1 MDSGRGHGPGIG
13 SGSSAPTQAMVTG
26 TMRWLLDLAVAFLA
40 LGAVEAVVKPLAR
53 RFVQRRILAVA
64 PMLFRQLDPL
74 LPGLLQRSSGAEL
87 EQVVRQKLE
96 ALTGESW
103 ATDDLEPLF
112 ELFDPRA
119 AADHALGQMGDEAFA
134 SWLEGATQED
144 LERWQP

>member
-1 MDSGRGHGPGIG
+1 
-13 SGSSAPTQAMVTG
+13 
-26 TMRWLLDLAVAFLA
+26 MRWLLDVTVAFLA
-40 LGAVEAVVKPLAR
+40 LGVVEALLKPLAR

-64 PMLFRQLDPL
+64 PVLFRQLDPL
-74 LPGLLQRSSGAEL
+74 LPGLLQRCSGAEL

-103 ATDDLEPLF
+103 ASDDLGPLF
-112 ELFDPRA
+112 ALFDLRV

-134 SWLEGATQED
+134 AWLEGATPEE